1 MVLSPS
7 HMMAMLRDPAPMVLV
22 SVAAIAGST
31 PREAG
36 AFMLISQTQ
45 IAGTIGGGNLEH
57 QVTEQAR
64 RMLRDDAVPNARVVR
79 YPLGPGLGQC
89 CGGSVSVAFHAVDA
103 ARKAVLSAALQSLEN
118 GECRPDGVMSSVWV
132 LMPLSDGDEKAMAP
146 NGQLGR
152 EFVLDRTAFDGAMP
166 DVIVTPDQTAQA
178 LEQHFGLERGGVLKA
193 DGHMMLALRM
203 DRGATPLWI
212 FGAGHV
218 GQAIVRAASPLPFAI
233 TWVDSRAEFIDS
245 VQLPGVRTIHS
256 PDPREEVGDIPPGA
270 MVLILTHSHTED
282 FDICKAALMRR
293 DLGFVGMIGSETK
306 RSRFIRRLRDRGL
319 GEGEIARM
327 TCPIGMPGVT
337 GKHPAVIAASVATQL
352 LVTREAIMA
361 KNLDDPA
368 HQSVAG

>member
-1 MVLSPS
+1 
-7 HMMAMLRDPAPMVLV
+7 MAMLRDPAPMVLV

-36 AFMLISQTQ
+36 AFMLISRTK

-64 RMLRDDAVPNARVVR
+64 RMLRDDTVPNAKIVR

-103 ARKAVLSAALQSLEN
+103 ARKVVLGTALQSLEN
-118 GECRPDGVMSSVWV
+118 GECDPDGVMSSVWV
-132 LMPLSDGDEKAMAP
+132 LMPLGNVDGKAMART
-146 NGQLGR
+146 GR
-152 EFVLDRTAFDGAMP
+152 EFVLDRTALARAMP
-166 DVIVTPDQTAQA
+166 DAIVTPDQTAQA
-178 LEQHFGLERGGVLKA
+178 LEQHFGLERGGVVKA

-218 GQAIVRAASPLPFAI
+218 GQAIVRAVSPLPFAM
-233 TWVDSRAEFIDS
+233 TWVDSRAEFIDP
-245 VQLPGVRTIHS
+245 VQLPRVRTIHS
-256 PDPREEVGDIPPGA
+256 PDPRQEVGDIPPGA

-327 TCPIGMPGVT
+327 TCPIGMPGVS

-352 LVTREAIMA
+352 LVMREAIMA